1 MLWRLKRVIRR
12 LPLSDQLEIW
22 IMIMVVFVITG
33 MVLTKSEGIAKQKQ
47 ALDGLV
53 IETAWY
59 EDSLKWIDNEKVLVK
74 GLKKFYQKTGVQP
87 YILFIPY
94 SNQYWNG
101 LKLDIEKAERY
112 LNSVYN
118 KEFSDGAHIIFAYF
132 ESKNDSKA
140 EVKGEFQCFCGQDAA
155 IIVDEE
161 ARDILWGYFRRN
173 DSKIALSLEEKISNT
188 FSETAESIMKKEVRI
203 FDIIAVVLAI
213 MIVIMVV
220 YWSKR

>member
-74 GLKKFYQKTGVQP
+74 LLKKYYKKTGVQP
-87 YILFIPY
+87 
-94 SNQYWNG
+94 
-101 LKLDIEKAERY
+101 
-112 LNSVYN
+112 
-118 KEFSDGAHIIFAYF
+118 
-132 ESKNDSKA
+132 
-140 EVKGEFQCFCGQDAA
+140 
-155 IIVDEE
+155 
-161 ARDILWGYFRRN
+161 
-173 DSKIALSLEEKISNT
+173 
-188 FSETAESIMKKEVRI
+188 
-203 FDIIAVVLAI
+203 
-213 MIVIMVV
+213 
-220 YWSKR
+220 